1 MSELTTVARPYA
13 RAAFEFAVSNNKI
26 EAWSTM
32 LFFAAEVAQDA
43 TMAKILTR
51 DKAPK
56 ELADLFLNV
65 CGDQLDEN
73 GQNFIKVLA
82 ENGRLSVL
90 PRITQLFSDLE
101 TEYKKEIDA
110 DVVSAYALSKVQL
123 NELSIS
129 LEKRLAR
136 KVNLNCSIDKCLI
149 AGMVITA
156 GDLVI
161 DSTASGQLSRL
172 SHTLQS

>member
-13 RAAFEFAVSNNKI
+13 RAAFEFAVENNNI
-26 EAWSTM
+26 DVWTDM
-32 LFFAAEVAQDA
+32 LSFAAEVVKNPVIAEFV
-43 TMAKILTR
+43 KS
-51 DKAPK
+51 DKAVQ
-56 ELADLFLNV
+56 ELANLFLNV

-73 GQNFIKVLA
+73 GQNLIKVMA

-90 PRITQLFSDLE
+90 PRVAQLYAELE
-101 TEYKKEIDA
+101 GEYKNEV
-110 DVVSAYALSKVQL
+110 DVLVLSAYALTKKQK
-123 NELSIS
+123 NELGES

-136 KVNLNCSIDKCLI
+136 KVNLNCSIDKSLI

-161 DSTASGQLSRL
+161 DSSASSQLNRL
-172 SHTLQS
+172 SNTLQY

>member
-13 RAAFEFAVSNNKI
+13 RAAFEFAVSNNNI

-43 TMAKILTR
+43 TMANILTR
-51 DKAPK
+51 DKAPQ
-56 ELADLFLNV
+56 ELANLFLSV
-65 CGDQLDEN
+65 CDDQLDEN
-73 GQNFIKVLA
+73 GQNLIKLLA

-90 PRITQLFSDLE
+90 PRVAQLYVELE
-101 TEYKKEIDA
+101 TEYKKEVDA
-110 DVVSAYALSKVQL
+110 NVVSAYALSKTQKT
-123 NELSIS
+123 ELSKS

-136 KVNLNCSIDKCLI
+136 KVNLNCSIDKSLI

-161 DSTASGQLSRL
+161 DSTASGQLTRL
-172 SHTLQS
+172 SNTLQS

>member
-1 MSELTTVARPYA
+1 MSDLTTIARPYA
-13 RAAFEFAVSNNKI
+13 RAAFEFAVDNNNI

-32 LFFAAEVAQDA
+32 LFFASEVAQDA
-43 TMAKILTR
+43 TVAKILTR
-51 DKAPK
+51 DKATE
-56 ELADLFLNV
+56 ELASLFINV
-65 CGDQLDEN
+65 CGDQLNEQ

-90 PRITQLFSDLE
+90 PRVAQLFADLE
-101 TEYKKEIDA
+101 TEYKKEINV
-110 DVVSAYALSKVQL
+110 DVTSAYALSKAHQK
-123 NELSIS
+123 ELSVS

-136 KVNLNCSIDKCLI
+136 KVNLNCSIDKSLI
-149 AGMVITA
+149 TGMVISA

-161 DSTASGQLSRL
+161 DSSANGQLTRL

>member
-1 MSELTTVARPYA
+1 MTTVARPYA
-13 RAAFEFAVSNNKI
+13 RAAFEFAVDSNNI

-32 LFFAAEVAQDA
+32 LSFASQVAQDA

-51 DKAPK
+51 DKAQQEIAK
-56 ELADLFLNV
+56 LFLNV
-65 CGDQLDEN
+65 CEDQLDEN
-73 GQNFIKVLA
+73 GQNFIKILA

-90 PRITQLFSDLE
+90 PRVAQLYVDLE
-101 TEYKKEIDA
+101 TEYKKEIDVE
-110 DVVSAYALSKVQL
+110 VVSAYALSKQQIK
-123 NELSIS
+123 ELSIS

-136 KVNLNCSIDKCLI
+136 KVNLNCSIDKSLI
-149 AGMVITA
+149 TGMVVNA

-161 DSTASGQLSRL
+161 DSTAKGQLSRL

>member
-13 RAAFEFAVSNNKI
+13 RAAFEFAVSDNNI

-32 LFFAAEVAQDA
+32 LFFASEVAQDA
-43 TMAKILTR
+43 TMANILTC
-51 DKAPK
+51 DKAPQ
-56 ELADLFLNV
+56 ELAKLFLSI
-65 CGDQLDEN
+65 CDGQLNEN
-73 GQNFIKVLA
+73 GQNFIKILA

-90 PRITQLFSDLE
+90 PRVAQLFAELE
-101 TEYKKEIDA
+101 NEHKKEINA
-110 DVVSAYALSKVQL
+110 DVVSAYALSKKQQT
-123 NELSIS
+123 ELSKS

-136 KVNLNCSIDKCLI
+136 KVNLNCSIDKTLI

-161 DSTASGQLSRL
+161 DSTASGQLTRL

>member
-26 EAWSTM
+26 EAWSAM
-32 LFFAAEVAQDA
+32 LFFAAEVAQDV
-43 TMAKILTR
+43 TMAELLTR
-51 DKAPK
+51 DKAPQ
-56 ELADLFLNV
+56 ELANLFINV
-65 CGDQLDEN
+65 CDDQLDEN
-73 GQNFIKVLA
+73 GQNFIKLLA

-90 PRITQLFSDLE
+90 PRVAQLYVELE
-101 TEYKKEIDA
+101 TEHKKEIDA
-110 DVVSAYALSKVQL
+110 DVVSAYALSKEQQKAI
-123 NELSIS
+123 SAS

-136 KVNLNCSIDKCLI
+136 KVNLNCSIDKSLI

-161 DSTASGQLSRL
+161 DSTASGQLTRL
-172 SHTLQS
+172 SNTLQS

>member
-13 RAAFEFAVSNNKI
+13 RAAFEFAVSNNNI
-26 EAWSTM
+26 EAWSAM

-43 TMAKILTR
+43 TMANILTR
-51 DKAPK
+51 DKAPQ
-56 ELADLFLNV
+56 ELANLFIDV

-73 GQNFIKVLA
+73 GQNFVKVLA

-90 PRITQLFSDLE
+90 PRVAQLYVDLE
-101 TEYKKEIDA
+101 TEHNKEVDV
-110 DVVSAYALSKVQL
+110 DVVSAYSLSKLQKT
-123 NELSIS
+123 ELSKS

-136 KVNLNCSIDKCLI
+136 KVNLNCSIDKTLI

-161 DSTASGQLSRL
+161 DSTASGQLTRL

>member
-13 RAAFEFAVSNNKI
+13 RAAFEFAVNNNNI
-26 EAWSTM
+26 EAWSAM
-32 LFFAAEVAQDA
+32 LFFASEVAQDA
-43 TMAKILTR
+43 TMVKILKR
-51 DKAPK
+51 EKAPQ
-56 ELADLFLNV
+56 ELAELFINI
-65 CGDQLDEN
+65 CADQLDEN
-73 GQNFIKVLA
+73 GQNFIKILA

-90 PRITQLFSDLE
+90 PRVTQLFTELE
-101 TEYKKEIDA
+101 REHKKEIYA
-110 DVVSAYALSKVQL
+110 DVVSAYALSKTQQNQL
-123 NELSIS
+123 SKS

-136 KVNLNCSIDKCLI
+136 KVNLNCSIDKTLI

-172 SHTLQS
+172 SHILQS